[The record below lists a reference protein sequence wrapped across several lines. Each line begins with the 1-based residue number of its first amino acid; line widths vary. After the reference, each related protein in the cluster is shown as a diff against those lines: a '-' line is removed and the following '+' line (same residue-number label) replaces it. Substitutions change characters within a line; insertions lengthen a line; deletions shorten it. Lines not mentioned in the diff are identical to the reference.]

1 MSLEKMNKEEG
12 SNMSMIELANL
23 ILADEKKEMN
33 FLDLYDKV
41 STIKQ
46 FTETEKSNYLSQFY
60 TDLNVDGR
68 FIALGS
74 NVWGLKRWFPVSKT
88 SEKALA
94 EARKKDSD
102 LLDDEYD
109 EEEYDELYEED
120 ELDEYDTIN
129 DDE

>member
-1 MSLEKMNKEEG
+1 MSLKKMNKKEG
-12 SNMSMIELANL
+12 PNMSMIELANS

-41 STIKQ
+41 GTIKQ

-74 NVWGLKRWFPVSKT
+74 NVWGLKRWFPVSQT

-102 LLDDEYD
+102 LLDDDYD
-109 EEEYDELYEED
+109 EEYDELYEED
-120 ELDEYDTIN
+120 ELDEYDTI